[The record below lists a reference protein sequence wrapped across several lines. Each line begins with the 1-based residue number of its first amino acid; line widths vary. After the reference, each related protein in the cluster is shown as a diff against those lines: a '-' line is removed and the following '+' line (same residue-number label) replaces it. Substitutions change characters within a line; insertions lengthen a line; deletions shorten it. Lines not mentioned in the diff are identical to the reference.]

1 MNCIIKLLKYSML
14 YTVFIGPSVEITVD
28 TFDAFT
34 SLYCKN
40 SVQGV
45 SHSP

>member
-1 MNCIIKLLKYSML
+1 MNSKIKYSIDSIL
-14 YTVFIGPSVEITVD
+14 YTVFIGPSVEITVE

-34 SLYCKN
+34 SPYSKN
-40 SVQGV
+40 SIQGV